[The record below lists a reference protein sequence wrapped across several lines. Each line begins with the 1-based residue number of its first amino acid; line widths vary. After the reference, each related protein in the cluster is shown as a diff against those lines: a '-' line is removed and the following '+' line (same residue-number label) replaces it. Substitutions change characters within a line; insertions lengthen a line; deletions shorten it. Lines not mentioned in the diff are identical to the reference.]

1 MDTRELELI
10 ANKNRQRIIEMLYAS
25 KSGHPGGSLSV
36 TEIVTAIYEIAVDF
50 NKKDRARVVL
60 SKGHTVPAVYAEL
73 AQKGIIAEDELLN
86 LRKFGSPLQGHPA
99 VTRIPEVD
107 ASTGLLGQGLSTGV
121 GMALAKRMKGD
132 EHNVFVIC
140 GDGEMT
146 EGQNYEALAQAAAY
160 KLDRLALFLDLN
172 RICLNDFTDKIL
184 PLGDLPAKIRSFGWR
199 VVEINGH
206 DMEQV
211 VKAVNMC
218 LENKGMPICIVC
230 NTSKGKGVSF
240 MEDNPAWHGGVMTDE
255 QYNTAMEELRKQREA
270 I

>member
-1 MDTRELELI
+1 
-10 ANKNRQRIIEMLYAS
+10 
-25 KSGHPGGSLSV
+25 
-36 TEIVTAIYEIAVDF
+36 
-50 NKKDRARVVL
+50 
-60 SKGHTVPAVYAEL
+60 
-73 AQKGIIAEDELLN
+73 
-86 LRKFGSPLQGHPA
+86 
-99 VTRIPEVD
+99 
-107 ASTGLLGQGLSTGV
+107 
-121 GMALAKRMKGD
+121 MALAKRMKGD